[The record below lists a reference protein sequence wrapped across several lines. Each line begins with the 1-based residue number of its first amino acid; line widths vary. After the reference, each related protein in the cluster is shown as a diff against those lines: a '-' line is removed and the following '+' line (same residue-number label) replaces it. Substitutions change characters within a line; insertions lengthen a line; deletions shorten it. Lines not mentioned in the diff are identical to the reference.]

1 MRHRERII
9 TLTQAEIM
17 LVLAVVIL
25 LLLAAKNSDLTA
37 AHANLNDA
45 REKIAALQ
53 SKPTLGEET
62 PPEEKTAAAT
72 DITPPD
78 PDAPITAPLVP
89 GGEPPQPS
97 QPLGEEKAQTPAGK
111 PKTEKNQEELLRDL
125 QLQNAQ
131 FENEIKRLENEN
143 TALEE
148 KIADLTAPRTP
159 AEKEPDAETPDET
172 PPAAISQTAKELR
185 DEIGFVPCWLGPGTP
200 RYYFTYNITYFPGKD
215 KFRIAPHRDLQSNAP
230 VVRNAING
238 ELALI
243 NHYPKGEI
251 SRGDFLRFAQSVR
264 AAQKRQYGENGC
276 RLAATIN
283 KRGVDLT
290 VTNDFIFSRIGF
302 YPVGRTR

>member
-25 LLLAAKNSDLTA
+25 LLLAVKNSDLTA

-53 SKPTLGEET
+53 QTLGEET
-62 PPEEKTAAAT
+62 PPEDKTAAAT
-72 DITPPD
+72 DITPAD

-89 GGEPPQPS
+89 GGEPPQSS
-97 QPLGEEKAQTPAGK
+97 QPLGEEQSQTPAGK
-111 PKTEKNQEELLRDL
+111 QKTEKKQEELLRDL
-125 QLQNAQ
+125 QAQNAQ
-131 FENEIKRLENEN
+131 FENEIQRLENEN
-143 TALEE
+143 AALEE
-148 KIADLTAPRTP
+148 KIADLTAPHIP
-159 AEKEPDAETPDET
+159 PEKEPDAETPDET
-172 PPAAISQTAKELR
+172 PPTAISQTAKELR
-185 DEIGFVPCWLGPGTP
+185 DEIGFAPCWPGPGNP

-243 NHYPKGEI
+243 NNYPKGEI
-251 SRGDFLRFAQSVR
+251 SRGAFLRFAKSVR

-290 VTNDFIFSRIGF
+290 VTNDFIFSRAGF